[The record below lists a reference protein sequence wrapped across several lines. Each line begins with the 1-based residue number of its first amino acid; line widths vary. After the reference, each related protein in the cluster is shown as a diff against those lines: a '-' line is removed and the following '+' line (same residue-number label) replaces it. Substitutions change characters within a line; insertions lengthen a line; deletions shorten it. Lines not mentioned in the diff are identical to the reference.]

1 MGKVELVVTRHS
13 ALVDYLKEVGLADE
27 GTEVISHAT
36 PEDVR
41 GKRVCGVLPHSLSA
55 LCETFT
61 EVPLAIPP
69 ELRGKE
75 LSLEEIRQYAGDPVT
90 YRVISASE
98 ITTDIVELVRASST
112 NGRWGLVIVGP
123 KGCDLYAPQE
133 GRMEF
138 LGTIEGRETFL
149 FWPEVGSNK
158 WFLVGGDVVPLAGAT
173 IVKKISLQ
181 SNGEATVILGG
192 SFFAVRSYGY
202 KRRSSNITCYLRGQ
216 EIKASAAVLAAMGVI
231 PCTSSEVQAEVPQL
245 EGGLAAALKA
255 AGLFNV

>member
-1 MGKVELVVTRHS
+1 MKVQLVVTRHP
-13 ALVDYLKEVGLADE
+13 ALVEYLREIGLADE

-36 PEDVR
+36 PDVVR

-61 EVPLAIPP
+61 EVPLVLPP

-75 LSLEEIRQYAGDPVT
+75 LTIEEIRKHAGDPVT
-90 YRVISASE
+90 YRVLADTSVS
-98 ITTDIVELVRASST
+98 TDIVELVRASST
-112 NGRWGLVIVGP
+112 NGRWGLVVLGP

-138 LGTIEGRETFL
+138 LGTIERRETFL

-181 SNGEATVILGG
+181 SNEEATVILGG

-202 KRRSSNITCYLRGQ
+202 KRRSQAITCYLKGQ

-231 PCTSSEVQAEVPQL
+231 PCTSSEVQAEVPKL
-245 EGGLAAALKA
+245 ESGLAAALKA